1 MKGMTRI
8 FIENKQIEEMLDM
21 EPVDVFES
29 MDDVLDDEYEA
40 NNESTESDW
49 FGGHDPLFD
58 L

>member
-1 MKGMTRI
+1 MTRI
-8 FIENKQIEEMLDM
+8 FIEDKQIEEMLEM

-29 MDDVLDDEYEA
+29 MDDVLDDKYDST
-40 NNESTESDW
+40 NESTDSDW

>member
-8 FIENKQIEEMLDM
+8 FIEDKQIEEMLDM
-21 EPVDVFES
+21 EPFDVFES

-40 NNESTESDW
+40 TNESTESDW

>member
-1 MKGMTRI
+1 MTRI

-40 NNESTESDW
+40 TNESTDSDW

>member
-1 MKGMTRI
+1 MTRI
-8 FIENKQIEEMLDM
+8 FFIEDKQIEEMLDM